1 MSEDRLV
8 VMQPRHARFE
18 ADVREC
24 FRLQGAMIALDAAL
38 TVVTPGR
45 CEITLPFSPRVSQQY
60 GLFHGGIISALADC
74 AGGCAALSLAPA
86 DTKVLTV
93 EYKINFLAPAKGDMI
108 VAIGRVLKSGRT
120 LLVTHF
126 EVDVV
131 SGLERALCAVGQQ
144 TIMSISNQDP

>member
-1 MSEDRLV
+1 MSEDRLA
-8 VMQPRHARFE
+8 VMRPRDAHFE
-18 ADVREC
+18 AVVREC
-24 FRLQGAMIALDAAL
+24 FRLQGAMAALDAAL

-86 DTKVLTV
+86 GTKVLTV
-93 EYKINFLAPAKGDMI
+93 EYKINFLAPAKGDTI

-120 LLVTHF
+120 LLVSHLD
-126 EVDVV
+126 VDVI
-131 SGLERALCAVGQQ
+131 SGFERTLCATGQQ
-144 TIMSISNQDP
+144 TIMSITSRNP